1 MARSMTFEKLRN
13 CLASK
18 HRNLLF
24 WVLACALFL
33 SGANA
38 GMRQGNLIQFNSA
51 DMPLHGIHHDAG
63 MQLALLP
70 GDAARVIS
78 NPARLIPDPAAGP
91 LADTSDPVISP
102 SNLVLRSTLRPAAA
116 EFAVLFAPHTTAH
129 RPFSQRAPPAR
140 M

>member
-1 MARSMTFEKLRN
+1 MTFEKLRN
-13 CLASK
+13 CLVSK

-38 GMRQGNLIQFNSA
+38 GMRQGNLIQFNGA
-51 DMPLHGIHHDAG
+51 DTPLHGIHHNAG

-70 GDAARVIS
+70 GDAARIIS
-78 NPARLIPDPAAGP
+78 NPTRLIPDPATGS

-102 SNLVLRSTLRPAAA
+102 ADLVLRPALRPVAA
-116 EFAVLFAPHTTAH
+116 ELAVSSAPHTAVH
-129 RPFSQRAPPAR
+129 RPFSQRAPPTR